1 MAGAVLLAGVA
12 AVFAAIL
19 LVILAFAG
27 QRSAAAGVRRGLA
40 SVERVY
46 AVGSVPDRTTPF
58 GARVA
63 VPFGRR
69 LGGIGR
75 RLTPDGMRDR
85 LQRSLDLAG
94 NPVGWSLEAVTQVKG
109 VALVIMAGFGALI
122 GAGYG
127 GVAGAVPGLVLGAA
141 AGFYLP
147 DLLVYNA
154 GLRRQ
159 QELRRTLPDVLDM
172 LTVSVEAGLGFDA
185 AMAQVAANAAG
196 PMVGESARVL
206 QEMRLGSARADAMRA
221 MAARTSVIELRTFAS
236 AVVQASELGIPVANV
251 LREQAREMRVRRR
264 QRAEELAQK
273 VPVKILFPLIFLIFP
288 ALFVII
294 LGPAVM
300 RIIALF
306 ASA

>member
-1 MAGAVLLAGVA
+1 MGGVVLLAGIT
-12 AVFAAIL
+12 AVFAAI
-19 LVILAFAG
+19 VLAVVSFTG
-27 QRSAAAGVRRGLA
+27 ERGAAAGVRRGLA
-40 SVERVY
+40 SVDRVY
-46 AVGSVPDRTTPF
+46 AVGAVPDRTAPF
-58 GARVA
+58 GPRVA

-69 LGGIGR
+69 MGVIGR
-75 RLTPDGMRDR
+75 KLTPVGMRER

-94 NPVGWSLEAVTQVKG
+94 NPVGWSLDTLTQVKG
-109 VALVIMAGFGALI
+109 VALMVIAGFGLLF
-122 GAGYG
+122 GAAVD
-127 GVAGAVPGLVLGAA
+127 GVFGAVLGIVVGAA

-159 QELRRTLPDVLDM
+159 EQLRRTMPDVLDM

-185 AMAQVAANAAG
+185 AMSQVATNAAG
-196 PMVGESARVL
+196 PMVGETARVL
-206 QEMRLGSARADAMRA
+206 QEMRLGSGRADAMRA
-221 MAARTSVIELRTFAS
+221 MAARTSVGELRTFAA
-236 AVVQASELGIPVANV
+236 AVVQASELGIPVGNV

-264 QRAEELAQK
+264 QHAEERAQK

-294 LGPAVM
+294 LGPAVI

>member
-1 MAGAVLLAGVA
+1 MSGVVLLAGVV
-12 AVFAAIL
+12 AVFTAI
-19 LVILAFAG
+19 VLAIVSFAG
-27 QRSAAAGVRRGLA
+27 HRSAVVGVRRGLA

-46 AVGSVPDRTTPF
+46 AVGAIPDRTAPF
-58 GARVA
+58 GPRVA

-69 LGGIGR
+69 LGVLGR
-75 RLTPDGMRDR
+75 KLTPVGMRER

-94 NPVGWSLEAVTQVKG
+94 NPAGWSLDTVTQVKG
-109 VALVIMAGFGALI
+109 VALVVIAGFGALF
-122 GAGYG
+122 GAAAG
-127 GVAGAVPGLVLGAA
+127 GVVSAVLGIVVGAA

-185 AMAQVAANAAG
+185 AMSQVAANAAG

-206 QEMRLGSARADAMRA
+206 QEMRLGAGRADAMRA
-221 MAARTSVIELRTFAS
+221 MAARTSVTELRTFAT
-236 AVVQASELGIPVANV
+236 AVVQASELGIPVGNV

-288 ALFVII
+288 ALFIII
-294 LGPAVM
+294 LGSAVI
-300 RIIALF
+300 RIIAIF